1 MHLNTS
7 LYSVKVVLIGTSAGG
22 AGTEYNC
29 DYLAEELKK
38 VNSNIDVKCVA
49 DSSTLHP
56 PNTFKQNCRAEEAV
70 FIQLYREL
78 IIHLTEDIPTWVA

>member
-1 MHLNTS
+1 M
-7 LYSVKVVLIGTSAGG
+7 KVVLIGTSAGG

-56 PNTFKQNCRAEEAV
+56 PNTFKKNCRAEETV

-78 IIHLTEDIPTWVA
+78 I